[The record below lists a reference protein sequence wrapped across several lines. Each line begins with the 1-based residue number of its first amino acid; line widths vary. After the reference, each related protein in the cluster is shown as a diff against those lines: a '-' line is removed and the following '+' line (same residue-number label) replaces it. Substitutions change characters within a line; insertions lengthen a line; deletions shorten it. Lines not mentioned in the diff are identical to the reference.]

1 MFRSPVI
8 PSEGSALAWRASW
21 LWEAEGGAELQ
32 TRSSEKSPGRPHQGQ
47 GVLRGTVPR
56 ASVETSQVEE
66 VLEGKAEY

>member
-21 LWEAEGGAELQ
+21 LWAEGGAELQ
-32 TRSSEKSPGRPHQGQ
+32 TRGSEKRPGRPHQGQ